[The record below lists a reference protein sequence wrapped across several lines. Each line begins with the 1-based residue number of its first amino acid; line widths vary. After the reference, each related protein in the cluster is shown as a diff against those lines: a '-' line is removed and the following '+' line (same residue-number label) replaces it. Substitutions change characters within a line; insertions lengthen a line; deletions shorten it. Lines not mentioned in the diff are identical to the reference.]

1 MTDVSKYRNVSL
13 SNETYKGGHLLS
25 TKMFKGLQVSMSQ
38 LIDALV
44 AEKIKDL
51 KLEKELKEYR
61 QPTRRVSKKKNL
73 MAKLKTNS
81 LRKRFVIIVTAMV
94 MSRVAVGNTSI
105 DFRDNSQVHQ
115 CWVCDSEGEVYE
127 ERTDLIN
134 DNPFSNKLH

>member
-51 KLEKELKEYR
+51 KLEKELKDYK
-61 QPTRRVSKKKNL
+61 QPTRRVSKRKKSNG
-73 MAKLKTNS
+73 KSKN
-81 LRKRFVIIVTAMV
+81 KQFK
-94 MSRVAVGNTSI
+94 
-105 DFRDNSQVHQ
+105 
-115 CWVCDSEGEVYE
+115 EK
-127 ERTDLIN
+127 DL
-134 DNPFSNKLH
+134 

>member
-1 MTDVSKYRNVSL
+1 MTDVTKYRNVSL

-61 QPTRRVSKKKNL
+61 QPTRRVSKKNL
-73 MAKLKTNS
+73 MAKLKVNN
-81 LRKRFVIIVTAMV
+81 LRKKICDNCK
-94 MSRVAVGNTSI
+94 GNGFI
-105 DFRDNSQVHQ
+105 RIALDNSQVHQ

-127 ERTDLIN
+127 ERNDLID